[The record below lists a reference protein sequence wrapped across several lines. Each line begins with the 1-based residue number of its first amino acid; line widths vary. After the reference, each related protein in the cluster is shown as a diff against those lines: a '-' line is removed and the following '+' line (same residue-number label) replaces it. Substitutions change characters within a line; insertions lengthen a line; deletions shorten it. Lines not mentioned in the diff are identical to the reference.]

1 MLSKSEENAAADSK
15 GIKFTKIALSVV
27 SIIMIAYH
35 GLYLFKPTGNALL
48 HQNIH
53 LAIAFIILSLMTV
66 IGAKNKI
73 EIMTGALLL
82 IISLVTT
89 IYIHINYERL
99 HMWAGFPESWD
110 IVIGIVLVLLVTW
123 FTFKNWGAVF
133 PILAGLSVLY
143 AFFGHHISGALGH
156 PELDP
161 KLVLSNMGIG
171 FDGVYGIMLNLSA
184 NMIFFFVI
192 FGALFEAVGV
202 TSFFR
207 ELGKTI
213 GNKFRGGAAV
223 GSAVSSSMLGM
234 CTGGSIVNVALAG
247 AFTIPLMK
255 DSKFSSEV
263 AGGIESTAST
273 GGGLTPPVMG
283 VAIFIMAGLLN
294 TTYTDLLPSVIL
306 PAVMFYFGMFLSI
319 FLVIRRDSIPK
330 FIMPVKIQAVKAG
343 WPVFVI
349 PITLMTVILLKR
361 YPPAFAAF
369 FTVTALLIVASFN
382 VNTRPTVKKLI
393 KGFTKGCVTMASL
406 AVVLAMIGIFVSML
420 NMTNAGPKLTSII
433 MMISGGHVLF
443 TLFLTMFLCMILGC
457 ALPAPVAYM
466 VVALV
471 VAPSLKDLGIPI
483 VATHLFCFYFS
494 FLSAVTP
501 PIAGAAMVASRI
513 ANASFMKTSM
523 EALKFSLPFFVVPY
537 FVVFN
542 PVVVFKA
549 QPVVAAATGL
559 TMMVLSSSCLAF
571 FAFGQLFGPLSKIE
585 RAIFLLLSI
594 FAVIQTSAY
603 GLGAAGII
611 FVAFVIMMIYR
622 WKNKVE
628 EEMVTAESL

>member
-1 MLSKSEENAAADSK
+1 METQSESEVAPDSK
-15 GIKFTKIALSVV
+15 GVKTLKIVLSVV
-27 SIIMIAYH
+27 SVLMIAYQS
-35 GLYLFKPTGNALL
+35 LYLFKPMGNALL
-48 HQNIH
+48 HQNVH
-53 LAIAFIILSLMTV
+53 LTLAFVILSILTV
-66 IGAKNKI
+66 LGAKNKLQI
-73 EIMTGALLL
+73 LVGVLLL
-82 IISLVTT
+82 ITSLITT
-89 IYIHINYERL
+89 AYIHMNYERL
-99 HMWAGFPESWD
+99 HMWAGFPEPLD

-123 FTFKNWGAVF
+123 FTFKNWGIVF
-133 PILAGLSVLY
+133 PALAGISVLY
-143 AFFGHHISGALGH
+143 AFFGHHIGGALGH

-192 FGALFEAVGV
+192 FGALFEAVGI

-207 ELGKTI
+207 ELGKAI
-213 GNKFRGGAAV
+213 GNRFRGGAAI
-223 GSAVSSSMLGM
+223 GSAASSSMLGM

-255 DSKFSSEV
+255 DSKFSPEV

-294 TTYTDLLPSVIL
+294 TTYTDLLPSVVL
-306 PAVMFYFGMFLSI
+306 PAAMFYFGMFLSI
-319 FLVIRRDSIPK
+319 YLVIRRDNIPK
-330 FIMPVKIQAVKAG
+330 FVMSVKTESIKAG
-343 WPVFVI
+343 WPVFVF
-349 PITLMTVILLKR
+349 PIGIMTVILLKR

-369 FTVTALLIVASFN
+369 FTITALLIIASFN
-382 VNTRPTVKKLI
+382 KNTRPTMKKLI
-393 KGFTKGCVTMASL
+393 AGFTKGCVTMASL

-443 TLFLTMFLCMILGC
+443 SLFLTMFLCMVLGC

-523 EALKFSLPFFVVPY
+523 EALKLSLPFFVVPY

-549 QPVVAAATGL
+549 QPAVAAATGL
-559 TMMVLSSSCLAF
+559 TMMLLSSSSLAF
-571 FAFGQLFGPLSKIE
+571 FAFGHLFGPLSKVE

-611 FVAFVIMMIYR
+611 FAVFAVMMIYR
-622 WKNKVE
+622 WKNRVE
-628 EEMVTAESL
+628 EEMVMVESL